1 MNETHPSWESD
12 KKQLRNLSIFLD
24 EYDGDASSQGP
35 IIIPGQH
42 FDHPDAET
50 EEE

>member
-1 MNETHPSWESD
+1 MKDSD
-12 KKQLRNLSIFLD
+12 KKKQLRNLSIFLD